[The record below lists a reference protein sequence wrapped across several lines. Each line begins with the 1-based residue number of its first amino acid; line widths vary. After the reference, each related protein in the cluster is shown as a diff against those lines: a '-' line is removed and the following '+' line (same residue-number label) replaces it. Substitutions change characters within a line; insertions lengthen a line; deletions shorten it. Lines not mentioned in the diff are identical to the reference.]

1 MKLSAVQADAM
12 QELGNIGA
20 AHAATTLSQM
30 IGSTVHMSV
39 PAIKAVDI
47 AALGTYMGEESA
59 AMVVFELQGDIQHG
73 GFVIFYITRES
84 AIRLTN
90 TMLGLTDDGDIE
102 PEDLGLTDMNRP
114 MNEMDES
121 ALLEVGNIMV
131 SAFLDATAE
140 LLGFVMLPSPPS
152 MTIDMAHAAMSS
164 LIAGLG
170 EEIDEVLLFSTELT
184 CEEHK
189 IDSDIIM
196 MPETKTLARIVEL
209 LENMMKP
216 A

>member
-1 MKLSAVQADAM
+1 MKLSAVQADAI

-30 IGSTVHMSV
+30 LSSSVSMSV
-39 PAIKAVDI
+39 PAIKTIDLSK
-47 AALGTYMGEESA
+47 LGNYLGEESA
-59 AMVVFELQGDIQHG
+59 AMVVFELQGEIQHG
-73 GFVIFYITRES
+73 GYIIFYITKES

-90 TMLGLTDDGDIE
+90 TMLGM
-102 PEDLGLTDMNRP
+102 TDMDREFT
-114 MNEMDES
+114 EMDQS

-140 LLGFVMLPSPPS
+140 LLGFIMLPSPPALS
-152 MTIDMAHAAMSS
+152 IDMAHAAMES
-164 LIAGLG
+164 LIAQLG
-170 EEIDEVLLFSTELT
+170 EEVDEVLLFSTELI

-196 MPETKTLARIVEL
+196 LPEISTLRRITEL
-209 LENMMKP
+209 LEEMMKGT
-216 A
+216 

>member
-1 MKLSAVQADAM
+1 MKLTTVQADAI

-30 IGSTVHMSV
+30 LGSSVEMSV
-39 PAIKAVDI
+39 PAIKAIDL
-47 AALGTYMGEESA
+47 AELGNYMGEEPA
-59 AMVVFELQGDIQHG
+59 ALVAFELQGEIQHG
-73 GFVIFYITRES
+73 GYVVFYISRES

-90 TMLGLTDDGDIE
+90 TM
-102 PEDLGLTDMNRP
+102 LGLTDMNRP

-140 LLGFVMLPSPPS
+140 LLGFIMLPSPPAL
-152 MTIDMAHAAMSS
+152 TVDMAHAAMSS
-164 LIAGLG
+164 LIAQLG
-170 EEIDEVLLFSTELT
+170 EEVDEVLLFSTELI

-196 MPETKTLARIVEL
+196 MPEASTLARIVEL
-209 LENMMKP
+209 MENMMKGI
-216 A
+216 

>member
-1 MKLSAVQADAM
+1 MKLSAVQADAI

-30 IGSTVHMSV
+30 LSSTVSMSV
-39 PAIKAVDI
+39 PAIKTIDLAE
-47 AALGTYMGEESA
+47 LGNHIGDESA
-59 AMVVFELQGDIQHG
+59 AMVVFELQGEIQHG
-73 GFVIFYITRES
+73 GYIIFYITRES

-90 TMLGLTDDGDIE
+90 TMLGM
-102 PEDLGLTDMNRP
+102 TDMDREL
-114 MNEMDES
+114 NEMDKS

-140 LLGFVMLPSPPS
+140 LLGFIMLPSPPALS
-152 MTIDMAHAAMSS
+152 IDMAHAAMES
-164 LIAGLG
+164 LIAQLG
-170 EEIDEVLLFSTELT
+170 EEVDEVLLFSTELI

-196 MPETKTLARIVEL
+196 LPEISTLKRITEL
-209 LENMMKP
+209 LEAMMK
-216 A
+216 AQ

>member
-1 MKLSAVQADAM
+1 MKLSPVQADAI

-30 IGSTVHMSV
+30 IGSTVEMSV
-39 PAIKAVDI
+39 PAIKTVDI
-47 AALGTYMGEESA
+47 AELGNYMGEESA
-59 AMVVFELQGDIQHG
+59 AMVVFELQGEIQHG

-90 TMLGLTDDGDIE
+90 TMLGLTE
-102 PEDLGLTDMNRP
+102 MNRP

-140 LLGFVMLPSPPS
+140 LLGFVMLPSPPA
-152 MTIDMAHAAMSS
+152 MTIDMVHAAMSS
-164 LIAGLG
+164 LIASMGD
-170 EEIDEVLLFSTELT
+170 EIDDILLFSTELT
-184 CEEHK
+184 CDEHK

-196 MPETKTLARIVEL
+196 MPNNKTLAHIVGL
-209 LENMMKP
+209 MENMMKP

>member
-1 MKLSAVQADAM
+1 MKLSAVQADAI

-30 IGSTVHMSV
+30 VGSTVQMSV
-39 PAIKAVDI
+39 PGIKAVDI
-47 AALGTYMGEESA
+47 ANLGNYMGEESA
-59 AMVVFELQGDIQHG
+59 AMVVFELQGDIPHG
-73 GFVIFYITRES
+73 GFIIFYITRES

-90 TMLGLTDDGDIE
+90 TM
-102 PEDLGLTDMNRP
+102 LGLTDMNRP

-164 LIAGLG
+164 LIAGMG
-170 EEIDEVLLFSTELT
+170 EELDEVLLFSTELT
-184 CEEHK
+184 CDEHK
-189 IDSDIIM
+189 IDSDIIL
-196 MPETKTLARIVEL
+196 MPETKTLARIVDL
-209 LENMMKP
+209 LEKMMNP
-216 A
+216 Q

>member
-1 MKLSAVQADAM
+1 MKLSSVQSDAI

-30 IGSTVHMSV
+30 LGSTVEMSV
-39 PAIKAVDI
+39 PAIKAIDI
-47 AALGTYMGEESA
+47 AELGQYMGEESA
-59 AMVVFELQGDIQHG
+59 AMVAFELQGEIQHG
-73 GFVIFYITRES
+73 GYIIFYISKES

-90 TMLGLTDDGDIE
+90 TMLGLTD
-102 PEDLGLTDMNRP
+102 MNRE

-140 LLGFVMLPSPPS
+140 LLGFIMLPSPPALS
-152 MTIDMAHAAMSS
+152 LDMAHAAMSS
-164 LIAGLG
+164 LIAQMG
-170 EEIDEVLLFSTELT
+170 EEIDEVLLFSTELV

-196 MPETKTLARIVEL
+196 LPETKTLAKIVEL
-209 LENMMKP
+209 MENMMKGI
-216 A
+216 

>member
-1 MKLSAVQADAM
+1 MKLSAVQADAI

-30 IGSTVHMSV
+30 LGSTVQMSV

-47 AALGTYMGEESA
+47 ADLGTQMGEEQA
-59 AMVVFELQGDIQHG
+59 AMVAFELQGEIPHG
-73 GFVIFYITRES
+73 GFVIFYITKES

-90 TMLGLTDDGDIE
+90 TMLGLTD
-102 PEDLGLTDMNRP
+102 MNRT

-121 ALLEVGNIMV
+121 AIIEVGNIMV

-140 LLGFVMLPSPPS
+140 LLGFVMLPSPPAL
-152 MTIDMAHAAMSS
+152 TIDMAHAAMSS
-164 LIAGLG
+164 LIAGMG
-170 EEIDEVLLFSTELT
+170 EEVDEVLLFSTELT
-184 CEEHK
+184 CDEHK

-196 MPETKTLARIVEL
+196 MPENSTLARIVEL
-209 LENMMKP
+209 LENMVKAP
-216 A
+216 

>member
-1 MKLSAVQADAM
+1 MKLSPIQADAI

-30 IGSTVHMSV
+30 IGSTVEMSV
-39 PAIKAVDI
+39 PAIKTVDI
-47 AALGTYMGEESA
+47 AELGDYMGEESA
-59 AMVVFELQGDIQHG
+59 AMVAFELQGEIQHG

-90 TMLGLTDDGDIE
+90 TMLGLTE
-102 PEDLGLTDMNRP
+102 MNRP

-140 LLGFVMLPSPPS
+140 LLGFVMLPSPPA
-152 MTIDMAHAAMSS
+152 MTIDMVHAAMSS
-164 LIAGLG
+164 LIISMGD
-170 EEIDEVLLFSTELT
+170 EIDDILLFSTELT
-184 CEEHK
+184 CDEHK

-196 MPETKTLARIVEL
+196 MPNNKTLAHIIDL
-209 LENMMKP
+209 MENMMKP

>member
-1 MKLSAVQADAM
+1 MKLSAVQADAI

-30 IGSTVHMSV
+30 VGSTVQMSV
-39 PAIKAVDI
+39 PGIKAIDI
-47 AALGTYMGEESA
+47 SELGSFMGEESA
-59 AMVVFELQGDIQHG
+59 AMVVFELQGEIQHG

-90 TMLGLTDDGDIE
+90 TM
-102 PEDLGLTDMNRP
+102 LGLTDMNRP

-196 MPETKTLARIVEL
+196 MPETKTLAHIVEL

>member
-1 MKLSAVQADAM
+1 MKLSTVQSDAI

-30 IGSTVHMSV
+30 LGSTVEMSV
-39 PAIKAVDI
+39 PAIKAIDI
-47 AALGTYMGEESA
+47 SELGSYMGEESA
-59 AMVVFELQGDIQHG
+59 AMVAFELQGEISHG
-73 GFVIFYITRES
+73 GYILFYISKES

-90 TMLGLTDDGDIE
+90 TM
-102 PEDLGLTDMNRP
+102 LGLTDMNRP

-140 LLGFVMLPSPPS
+140 LLGFIMLPSPPALS
-152 MTIDMAHAAMSS
+152 LDMAHAAMST
-164 LIAGLG
+164 LIAQMG
-170 EEIDEVLLFSTELT
+170 EEIDEVLLFSTELV

-196 MPETKTLARIVEL
+196 LPETATLAKIVEL
-209 LENMMKP
+209 MENMMKGI
-216 A
+216 

>member
-1 MKLSAVQADAM
+1 MKLSAVQADAI

-30 IGSTVHMSV
+30 VGSTVQMSV
-39 PAIKAVDI
+39 PGIKAVDI
-47 AALGTYMGEESA
+47 AELGNYMGEESA

-90 TMLGLTDDGDIE
+90 TM
-102 PEDLGLTDMNRP
+102 LGLTDMNRP

-140 LLGFVMLPSPPS
+140 LLGFVMLPSPPA

-164 LIAGLG
+164 LIAGMG

-196 MPETKTLARIVEL
+196 MPETKTLAHIIEL

>member
-1 MKLSAVQADAM
+1 MKLSAVQADAI

-30 IGSTVHMSV
+30 IGSTVQMSV
-39 PAIKAVDI
+39 PGIKAIDI
-47 AALGTYMGEESA
+47 AELGNYMGEESA
-59 AMVVFELQGDIQHG
+59 AMVVFELQGEIQHG

-90 TMLGLTDDGDIE
+90 TM
-102 PEDLGLTDMNRP
+102 LGLTDMNRP

>member
-1 MKLSAVQADAM
+1 
-12 QELGNIGA
+12 
-20 AHAATTLSQM
+20 
-30 IGSTVHMSV
+30 
-39 PAIKAVDI
+39 
-47 AALGTYMGEESA
+47 
-59 AMVVFELQGDIQHG
+59 
-73 GFVIFYITRES
+73 
-84 AIRLTN
+84 
-90 TMLGLTDDGDIE
+90 MLGLTE
-102 PEDLGLTDMNRP
+102 MNRP

-140 LLGFVMLPSPPS
+140 LLGFVMLPSPPA
-152 MTIDMAHAAMSS
+152 MTIDMVHAAMSS
-164 LIAGLG
+164 LIAGMG
-170 EEIDEVLLFSTELT
+170 DEVDEVLLFSTELT

-196 MPETKTLARIVEL
+196 MPESNTLAHMIEL

>member
-1 MKLSAVQADAM
+1 MKLSTVQADAI

-30 IGSTVHMSV
+30 LGSTVEMSV
-39 PAIKAVDI
+39 PAIKAIDI
-47 AALGTYMGEESA
+47 SELGEYMGDEPA
-59 AMVVFELQGDIQHG
+59 AMVAFELQGEIPHG
-73 GFVIFYITRES
+73 GYIVFYISRES

-90 TMLGLTDDGDIE
+90 TMLGLTD
-102 PEDLGLTDMNRP
+102 MNRT

-140 LLGFVMLPSPPS
+140 LLGFIMLPSPPALS
-152 MTIDMAHAAMSS
+152 LDMAHATMSS
-164 LIAGLG
+164 LIAQMS
-170 EEIDEVLLFSTELT
+170 EEVDEVLLFSTELV

-196 MPETKTLARIVEL
+196 LPESSTLARIVEL
-209 LENMMKP
+209 MENMMKGI
-216 A
+216 

>member
-1 MKLSAVQADAM
+1 MKLSAVQADAI

-30 IGSTVHMSV
+30 VGSTVQMSV
-39 PAIKAVDI
+39 PGIKAVDI
-47 AALGTYMGEESA
+47 AELGSYMGEESA
-59 AMVVFELQGDIQHG
+59 AMVVFELQGEIQHG

-90 TMLGLTDDGDIE
+90 TM
-102 PEDLGLTDMNRP
+102 LGLTDMNRP

-140 LLGFVMLPSPPS
+140 LLGFVMLPSPPA

-196 MPETKTLARIVEL
+196 MPETKTLAHIVEL